1 MNARHSHLMSFFFF
15 NSRQQMFTII
25 TDIYKSIHAA
35 VNKGSQ
41 CFFPI
46 LLMDFFN
53 DRLPLYFSF
62 YMSSLLFYSIL
73 QAIPHRSTFVQ

>member
-1 MNARHSHLMSFFFF
+1 
-15 NSRQQMFTII
+15 MFTII

-46 LLMDFFN
+46 LLMDLCPVEQTSTLFQFLTVFFTI
-53 DRLPLYFSF
+53 
-62 YMSSLLFYSIL
+62 LLNSASDTPPVDICAVNFMLATQL
-73 QAIPHRSTFVQ
+73 QSRC